1 MHCQPPPH
9 TNTNTQTYTH
19 IHTHMYKCPRHPASS
34 PTHVQDVKVAAQLG
48 PASQPLS
55 TATLN
60 LSHALASLDS
70 QTACMRSL
78 HDTLRAYVAAAGA
91 PHTQTLASQIQ
102 DTGTH
107 KQEGSAPQQER
118 PASAYAPSPVHHNT
132 QVRAAVLCDYSTIQ
146 HMCSKSMRPQ
156 HTGTGGRFV

>member
-78 HDTLRAYVAAAGA
+78 HDTLRGYVAAAGA

-132 QVRAAVLCDYSTIQ
+132 QVRAAV
-146 HMCSKSMRPQ
+146 
-156 HTGTGGRFV
+156 FV